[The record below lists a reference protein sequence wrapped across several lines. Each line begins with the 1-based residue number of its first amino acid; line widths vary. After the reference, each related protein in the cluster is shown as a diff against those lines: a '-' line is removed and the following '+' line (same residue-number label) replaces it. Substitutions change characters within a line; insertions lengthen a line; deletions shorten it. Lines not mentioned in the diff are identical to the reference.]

1 MNANNK
7 HTNIRSLQA
16 SVIFYRVNHVK
27 VYCYVWFSDHMSLK
41 FISPCVNLVGQV
53 QTLCIIMVVTILKY
67 CQVKG
72 FEALKG
78 LHLEPLP
85 FDVERNLVTP
95 TFKLKRPQLLQY
107 YKVSFLI
114 LTQFPDASH
123 NLILVKSI
131 LKSRQGCFCFHKV
144 SFFNDLDKKY
154 PKVSCNHHL

>member
-1 MNANNK
+1 
-7 HTNIRSLQA
+7 
-16 SVIFYRVNHVK
+16 
-27 VYCYVWFSDHMSLK
+27 
-41 FISPCVNLVGQV
+41 
-53 QTLCIIMVVTILKY
+53 MVVTSFKH

-114 LTQFPDASH
+114 LTQFLDASH
-123 NLILVKSI
+123 DLILVKSSP
-131 LKSRQGCFCFHKV
+131 KSTQGCFRFLSV
-144 SFFNDLDKKY
+144 SVFNEMDKEEIRGLAFTGHSRSRLY
-154 PKVSCNHHL
+154 MSN